1 MVEKIPLKI
10 AFLKQNVPAVVAFG
24 NPLLDVYVFLKNKD
38 ILKKYDLTEDGEM
51 ELPNEKMQEILADLP
66 QDLEQKIS
74 AGGSAQNSMRILQWL
89 FDDTFKHQYSIYCG
103 GLGNDPRGA
112 MLENL
117 VRSAG
122 VDARYAVHSNLP
134 TGHCI
139 ALINESSRCLV
150 ANIGAA
156 GVYTLDDL
164 KKTNLSFD
172 TIKIIYIE
180 GFFIMH
186 SFPVAKELVRLA
198 EEKNIII
205 AFNLNGLYIFNDH
218 HAAICE
224 MVGHANI
231 VFGNARE
238 MKALAQSLN
247 IRYDDVTDIPFLLNS
262 LKRVTVSASS
272 TTNKDWLRHGGIF
285 VMSQGESAPA
295 ITVWGKG
302 ESIQV
307 QPIKPKAP
315 VIDTTGAGDSLV
327 AGFLAG
333 VLVQWKP
340 RRCLEH
346 GCKVAS
352 FMVTRLGVTLPAKVP
367 LDLVVY
373 HTLYAY

>member
-1 MVEKIPLKI
+1 
-10 AFLKQNVPAVVAFG
+10 
-24 NPLLDVYVFLKNKD
+24 
-38 ILKKYDLTEDGEM
+38 M
-51 ELPNEKMQEILADLP
+51 ELPNEKMQELMADLP
-66 QDLEQKIS
+66 QDVINGICFIPLNSSEQKIS

-89 FDDTFKHQYSIYCG
+89 FDDTFKSQWSIYCG

-122 VDARYAVHSNLP
+122 VDARYAVHSTLP

-139 ALINESSRCLV
+139 ALINESSRSLV

-164 KKTNLSFD
+164 KKTNLSLD
-172 TIKIIYIE
+172 TVKIIYIE
-180 GFFIMH
+180 GFFITH

-198 EEKNIII
+198 EEKDIII
-205 AFNLNGLYIFNDH
+205 AFNLNGLYIFKEH

-231 VFGNARE
+231 IFGNARE
-238 MKALAQSLN
+238 MEALAQSLN
-247 IRYDDVTDIPFLLNS
+247 IRYDNVIDIPFLLNS
-262 LKRVTVSASS
+262 LKRITVNASS
-272 TTNKDWLRHGGIF
+272 IINEDWLRHGGIF
-285 VMSQGESAPA
+285 VMTQGESAPA

-302 ESIQV
+302 QSVQV

-315 VIDTTGAGDSLV
+315 VVDTTGAGDSLV

-333 VLVQWKP
+333 VLVEWKP
-340 RRCLEH
+340 QRCLEY

-367 LDLVVY
+367 GDLVVY
-373 HTLYAY
+373 NSIFA